1 MQEVVL
7 KSSQKT
13 RLGFSLLFLMA
24 FVVSC
29 DDDGGD
35 SRTEQITLG
44 MTRQALLAVL
54 QQPAAGGPPV
64 AADSLTNIWRTASY
78 LTDGRVLE
86 VIWYSRENERRKAAD
101 TVPDKP
107 VYPVV
112 LADGVVIGMGRS
124 VMDSLARLG
133 RVPPNKY

>member
-7 KSSQKT
+7 MSSQKT
-13 RLGFSLLFLMA
+13 RLRFSLLFLMA
-24 FVVSC
+24 CLVSC

-35 SRTEQITLG
+35 SRTEQITPG

-64 AADSLTNIWRTASY
+64 AGDSLTNIWRTASY

-86 VIWYSRENERRKAAD
+86 IIWYSRENERRSAAD
-101 TVPDKP
+101 TVPEKP

-112 LADGVVIGMGRS
+112 LADGVVIGTGRS